1 MQKANVFSRWIS
13 SANCAHSITMS
24 KEAFLRTCLA
34 IRSDMQASSLLGSLT
49 RPTKFRLRSS
59 SSHNMLRCSTHHT
72 VSTAPSYGLAECMRR
87 VPSWQLKTPFSDQ
100 WSAPGKWV
108 MGRKLLGAIAWSLT
122 LQQCMPLRWVKVF
135 GTRKSTDFCPL
146 ITPKCEG
153 NKDAK
158 SGILPYCNTARSSR
172 SAGHS
177 RSSTLCLRGLAEHT
191 SPRCIAEMQGITE
204 RHCTWLVYAWCWSFL
219 HDHDISDCIQ
229 SCHQWFMCDNFM
241 YRSSAVQLQPKLP
254 ANSLP
259 KLSYSSQL
267 NNTLSTQFLLYNL
280 DLSCANDC
288 HSPAL

>member
-1 MQKANVFSRWIS
+1 MFRPYIPAATPCRTLTNNSWLKVNKTGNLSLMDPKLSTIHMMQKANVFSRWIS

-158 SGILPYCNTARSSR
+158 SGILPYCK
-172 SAGHS
+172 
-177 RSSTLCLRGLAEHT
+177 
-191 SPRCIAEMQGITE
+191 
-204 RHCTWLVYAWCWSFL
+204 HCKEQPFSWS
-219 HDHDISDCIQ
+219 
-229 SCHQWFMCDNFM
+229 
-241 YRSSAVQLQPKLP
+241 
-254 ANSLP
+254 
-259 KLSYSSQL
+259 
-267 NNTLSTQFLLYNL
+267 
-280 DLSCANDC
+280 
-288 HSPAL
+288 